1 MRLRTFLI
9 ARRTDRRVDEFRADA
24 AELREKSPRIY
35 QAILDNPRGR
45 EAVEA
50 GDAERYVA
58 SCLAAAAE
66 VRVEPAHAYP
76 LAALQA

>member
-1 MRLRTFLI
+1 MRVRAFLI
-9 ARRTDRRVDEFRADA
+9 ARRADRRVEEFRADA
-24 AELREKSPRIY
+24 AELRGTSPRIY
-35 QAILDNPRGR
+35 LAILDNPRGR
-45 EAVEA
+45 QAVEA
-50 GDAERYVA
+50 GDPEGYVA

>member
-1 MRLRTFLI
+1 MKLRTFPI
-9 ARRTDRRVDEFRADA
+9 ARCADRRVDEFRADA
-24 AELREKSPRIY
+24 AELREKNPRIY
-35 QAILDNPRGR
+35 EAILDNPRGR

-50 GDAERYVA
+50 GDAEQYVA

>member
-1 MRLRTFLI
+1 MRLRAFPI
-9 ARRTDRRVDEFRADA
+9 ARRAGQHVDEFLADA
-24 AELREKSPRIY
+24 AELRETNPRIY

-45 EAVEA
+45 QAVEA